1 MAAKLEHVAGI
12 ARAETNLGGL
22 YVLKQDSNGNGG
34 GDGGYIRSLQNYL
47 K

>member
-34 GDGGYIRSLQNYL
+34 AMVDTLGVYRTI
-47 K
+47 